1 MLLLIQVYKNLEK
14 IVLLLFLSLILF
26 GENTH
31 GERSKECPNKT
42 RAYRWQKTEK
52 IVNDEDEY
60 MGLIT
65 FMYYGFK
72 FNTHNI

>member
-1 MLLLIQVYKNLEK
+1 M
-14 IVLLLFLSLILF
+14 LF

-52 IVNDEDEY
+52 IVNHEDEY